1 MAWSFEEVIEKTGA
15 DVVGGQLIVGI
26 LENRKMIGFMENG
39 AFTIT
44 EEGKEY
50 LAALDKPKA
59 TRKKKEVEITPV
71 PDEEVVLDDNFKLD

>member
-1 MAWSFEEVIEKTGA
+1 MAMSFEEVIEKTGA

-50 LAALDKPKA
+50 LAALEKPKA
-59 TRKKKEVEITPV
+59 TRKKKEAEPVEAP
-71 PDEEVVLDDNFKLD
+71 EEAVVLDDNFKLD